1 MRSGERINDRY
12 RVEQQIGSGGM
23 ANVYRAHD
31 EILNRTVAIK
41 VLRSEFSHN
50 EQFIRRFEREAHAA
64 TSLNHPNI
72 VAIYDVGDENDLY
85 YIVMEHVDGVTLKQY
100 LQEEYISVD
109 EALRIM
115 GQICDAI
122 DHAHSNRIIHRDIK
136 PQNMMIDQTGNVK
149 VTDFGIAVAMSNAT
163 LTHTMSVLGS
173 VHYFSPEQARGKFA
187 DEKSDIYSLGAVLYE
202 LVTGRV
208 PFIGETPVA
217 VALQHLQDDPIR
229 PMDLNPNI
237 PQALENCVMQALAKS
252 PGARHA
258 SVAAFKKDCLT
269 SLSRERA
276 GESRRS
282 NAEQDAFDQTLVMA
296 PVIPESKNGN
306 SRPAASGSTLKT
318 EAASEQSNV
327 PSKKKKRKWWIW
339 ILLLL
344 VLIGGSVA
352 AYVVA
357 DEMSRTIVPDVV
369 GMSIGDA
376 TTELEASGFVVD
388 IKERAS
394 DNVEEG
400 NVISQNPQEGRKPK
414 RGTTVTIIVS
424 EGKETVDMP
433 NVEGLSQ
440 SAAERMLKD
449 LAFIDIEIK
458 TESSETV
465 DSGDVISQS
474 IGPGEKVVPGEVTV
488 TLVVSTGSNKVEL
501 SNLAGY
507 TFDEATTYAKQ
518 NKLKIVRRDEFST
531 SVPKGQIIRQLPT
544 AGTAVDPGTEL
555 TVIVSEGVEPTDVS
569 IEREVDVEVEKKAG
583 GKKPKAVEVVI
594 RTVDSRGEIEVLR
607 DKITETTTYSYTLV
621 IAPDEVGTATI
632 EVDGEIVRTDSVT
645 YAQAKDAL

>member
-12 RVEQQIGSGGM
+12 RIEQQIGSGGM

-72 VAIYDVGDENDLY
+72 VAIYDVGDEDDLY

-122 DHAHSNRIIHRDIK
+122 DHAHANRIIHRDIK
-136 PQNMMIDQTGNVK
+136 PQNMMIDQHGSVK

-202 LVTGRV
+202 LLTGRV

-237 PQALENCVMQALAKS
+237 PQALENCVMQALSKS

-258 SVAAFKKDCLT
+258 SVAAFKKDCMT
-269 SLSRERA
+269 ALSRERA
-276 GESRRS
+276 NEPRRLS
-282 NAEQDAFDQTLVMA
+282 ANQDEFDQTLVMA
-296 PVIPESKNGN
+296 PVMPEEKQDLPVTPPPVTPSKEQKPEEA
-306 SRPAASGSTLKT
+306 PA
-318 EAASEQSNV
+318 
-327 PSKKKKRKWWIW
+327 KKKKRKWWIW
-339 ILLLL
+339 ILLVVLL
-344 VLIGGSVA
+344 VGGSIA

-357 DEMSRTIVPDVV
+357 DEMSRSVVPDVV

-376 TTELEASGFVVD
+376 TTELEASGFVVEVT
-388 IKERAS
+388 ERAS
-394 DNVEEG
+394 DDIAEG
-400 NVISQNPQEGRKPK
+400 EVISQNPQEGRKPK
-414 RGTTVTIIVS
+414 RGTTVTIVVS
-424 EGKETVDMP
+424 AGKETVEMP

-440 SAAERMLKD
+440 TAAERMLKD
-449 LAFIDIEIK
+449 LSFSDLEIK
-458 TESSETV
+458 TEASETV
-465 DSGDVISQS
+465 NSGDVISQS
-474 IGPGEKVVPGEVTV
+474 VDPGEEVVPSEVTV

-507 TFDEATTYAKQ
+507 TFDEASIYAEQ
-518 NKLKIVRRDEFST
+518 NKLKIVKRDEFST

-555 TVIVSEGVEPTDVS
+555 TVIVSEGVEPTDIS
-569 IEREVDVEVEKKAG
+569 IEREVTVEVEQPDKDE
-583 GKKPKAVEVVI
+583 KPKTVEVVI
-594 RTVDSRGEIEVLR
+594 RTVDARGEIEVLR
-607 DKITETTTYSYTLV
+607 DQIAETTTYSYTLV
-621 IAPDEVGTATI
+621 IAPDDVGTATI

-645 YAQAKDAL
+645 YAQAEEAQ

>member
-12 RVEQQIGSGGM
+12 RIEQQIGSGGM

-72 VAIYDVGDENDLY
+72 VAIYDVGDEEDLY

-122 DHAHSNRIIHRDIK
+122 DHAHANRIIHRDIK
-136 PQNMMIDQTGNVK
+136 PQNMMIDQHGNVK

-202 LVTGRV
+202 LLTGRV

-229 PMDLNPNI
+229 PMDLNPNV
-237 PQALENCVMQALAKS
+237 PQPLENCVMQALAKS
-252 PGARHA
+252 PGSRHV
-258 SVAAFKKDCLT
+258 SVAAFKKDCMT
-269 SLSRERA
+269 ALSRERA
-276 GESRRS
+276 NEPKRLPV
-282 NAEQDAFDQTLVMA
+282 NQEEFDQTLVMTPVVAEEKPDTPA
-296 PVIPESKNGN
+296 PSSPLPV
-306 SRPAASGSTLKT
+306 ST
-318 EAASEQSNV
+318 EQETKEPV
-327 PSKKKKRKWWIW
+327 KKKKHKWWIW
-339 ILLLL
+339 ILLII
-344 VLIGGSVA
+344 VLIGGSIA
-352 AYVVA
+352 AYMVA
-357 DEMSRTIVPDVV
+357 DEMSRAVVPDVV

-376 TTELEASGFVVD
+376 TSELENEGFVVEVT
-388 IKERAS
+388 ERAS
-394 DNVEEG
+394 DDVKEG
-400 NVISQNPQEGRKPK
+400 EVISQNPQEGRKPK
-414 RGTTVTIIVS
+414 QGTTVTIVVS
-424 EGKETVDMP
+424 AGKETVEMP

-449 LAFIDIEIK
+449 LAFSDLEIK
-458 TESSETV
+458 TEASETV

-474 IGPGEKVVPGEVTV
+474 LDPGEEVVPSEVTV

-507 TFDEATTYAKQ
+507 TFDEASTYADQ

-569 IEREVDVEVEKKAG
+569 IEREVNVEVEQPDEDEQ
-583 GKKPKAVEVVI
+583 PKAVEVVI
-594 RTVDSRGEIEVLR
+594 RTVDARGEIEVLR
-607 DKITETTTYSYTLV
+607 DNITETTTYSYTLV

-645 YAQAKDAL
+645 YAQAKEAQ

>member
-1 MRSGERINDRY
+1 MNPMRSGERINDRY
-12 RVEQQIGSGGM
+12 RIEQQIGSGGM

-72 VAIYDVGDENDLY
+72 VAIYDVGDEQDIY
-85 YIVMEHVDGVTLKQY
+85 YIVMEHVDGMTLKQY
-100 LQEEYISVD
+100 LQEEYISIE

-122 DHAHSNRIIHRDIK
+122 DHAHAHRIIHRDIK
-136 PQNMMIDQTGNVK
+136 PQNMMIDQNGNVK

-229 PMDLNPNI
+229 PLDLNPKI
-237 PQALENCVMQALAKS
+237 PQALENCIMQALAKS

-269 SLSRERA
+269 SLSPDRA
-276 GESRRS
+276 DEPKRMPT
-282 NAEQDAFDQTLVMA
+282 EQDEFDQTLVMA
-296 PVIPESKNGN
+296 PVVPEEPKEVVKQPVAAVEPESATPK
-306 SRPAASGSTLKT
+306 K
-318 EAASEQSNV
+318 Q
-327 PSKKKKRKWWIW
+327 KKKKWWLW
-339 ILLLL
+339 LVLVLL
-344 VLIGGSVA
+344 LIGGGVA

-357 DEMSRTIVPDVV
+357 DEMSRAVVPDIV
-369 GMSIGDA
+369 GMSVGDA
-376 TTELEASGFVVD
+376 TTELEASGFVVETTD
-388 IKERAS
+388 RVS
-394 DNVEEG
+394 DNVSEG
-400 NVISQNPQEGRKPK
+400 DVISQNPQPGRKPK
-414 RGTTVTIIVS
+414 RGTVVTIVVS
-424 EGKETVDMP
+424 AGKETVEMP
-433 NVEGLSQ
+433 DVEGLSQ
-440 SAAERMLKD
+440 TAAERTLKD
-449 LAFIDIEIK
+449 LDFTDIEIQS
-458 TESSETV
+458 EASETV

-474 IGPGEKVVPGEVTV
+474 ITPGEEVIASEETV
-488 TLVVSTGSNKVEL
+488 TLVVSTGSNKIEL
-501 SNLAGY
+501 ANLTGY
-507 TFDEATTYAKQ
+507 TFEEASTYAEQ
-518 NKLKIVRRDEFST
+518 NNLKIVKRDEYST
-531 SVPKGQIIRQLPT
+531 SIPANQIIRQLPT
-544 AGTAVDPGTEL
+544 SGTAVDPGTEL
-555 TVIVSEGVEPTDVS
+555 TVIVSQGVEPTDIS
-569 IEREVDVEVEKKAG
+569 IEREVDVEIEPPAEG
-583 GKKPKAVEVVI
+583 EEAEPVEVVI
-594 RTVDSRGEIEVLR
+594 RTVDARGEIEVLR
-607 DKITETTTYSYTLV
+607 DMITETTTYSYTLV

-632 EVDGEIVRTDSVT
+632 EVEGEVVRTDTVT
-645 YAQAKDAL
+645 YAQAKDSQ

>member
-12 RVEQQIGSGGM
+12 RIEQQIGSGGM

-72 VAIYDVGDENDLY
+72 VAIYDVGDERDIY
-85 YIVMEHVDGVTLKQY
+85 YIVMEHVDGMTLKQY

-122 DHAHSNRIIHRDIK
+122 DHAHANRIIHRDIK
-136 PQNMMIDQTGNVK
+136 PQNMMIDQSGNVK

-187 DEKSDIYSLGAVLYE
+187 DEKSDIYSLGTVLYE

-237 PQALENCVMQALAKS
+237 PQALENCIMQALAKS

-258 SVAAFKKDCLT
+258 SVAAFKKDCMTALD
-269 SLSRERA
+269 LERA
-276 GESRRS
+276 NEPKRS
-282 NAEQDAFDQTLVMA
+282 NEEQDAFDQTLVMA
-296 PVIPESKNGN
+296 PLVQDDPIAKETPEQ
-306 SRPAASGSTLKT
+306 PVVVT
-318 EAASEQSNV
+318 EPV
-327 PSKKKKRKWWIW
+327 KDKPKRKKKWWLW
-339 ILLLL
+339 ILLALL
-344 VLIGGSVA
+344 LIGGGIG
-352 AYVVA
+352 AYVIA
-357 DEMSRTIVPDVV
+357 DEMSRAVVPDVV
-369 GMSIGDA
+369 GMTSDEA
-376 TTELEASGFVVD
+376 TTELEAVGFVVETT
-388 IKERAS
+388 ERMS
-394 DNVEEG
+394 DNILVG
-400 NVISQNPQEGRKPK
+400 NVISQTPQAGRKPK
-414 RGTTVTIIVS
+414 RGTTVTIVVS
-424 EGKETVDMP
+424 AGKETVEMP
-433 NVEGLSQ
+433 DVEGLSQ
-440 SAAERMLKD
+440 SAAERTLKD
-449 LAFIDIEIK
+449 LDFTDIEIQS
-458 TESSETV
+458 EASETV

-474 IGPGEKVVPGEVTV
+474 ITPGDEVVPSEETV
-488 TLVVSTGSNKVEL
+488 TLVVSTGSNKIEL
-501 SNLAGY
+501 ANLAGY
-507 TFDEATTYAKQ
+507 TFEEATTYAEQ
-518 NKLKIVRRDEFST
+518 NSLKIVKRDEYST
-531 SVPKGQIIRQLPT
+531 SVPANQIIRQLPT

-555 TVIVSEGVEPTDVS
+555 TVIVSQGVEPTDVS
-569 IEREVDVEVEKKAG
+569 IEREVNVEIEPPAEGEEPVAL
-583 GKKPKAVEVVI
+583 EVVI
-594 RTVDSRGEIEVLR
+594 RTVDARGEIEVLR

-632 EVDGEIVRTDSVT
+632 EVDGEIVRTDTVT
-645 YAQAKDAL
+645 YAQAKDSQ

>member
-12 RVEQQIGSGGM
+12 RIEQQIGSGGM

-72 VAIYDVGDENDLY
+72 VAIYDVGDERDIY
-85 YIVMEHVDGVTLKQY
+85 YIVMEHVDGMTLKQY

-122 DHAHSNRIIHRDIK
+122 DHAHANRIIHRDIK
-136 PQNMMIDQTGNVK
+136 PQNMMIDQSGNVK

-237 PQALENCVMQALAKS
+237 PQALENCIMQALAKS
-252 PGARHA
+252 PGARHT
-258 SVAAFKKDCLT
+258 SVAAFKKDCMTALDP
-269 SLSRERA
+269 ERA
-276 GESRRS
+276 NEPKRLST
-282 NAEQDAFDQTLVMA
+282 EQDAFDQTLVMS
-296 PVIPESKNGN
+296 PVVPDEPNVNETPEQ
-306 SRPAASGSTLKT
+306 PVAS
-318 EAASEQSNV
+318 SE
-327 PSKKKKRKWWIW
+327 PETAKPKPKPKKKKKWWLW
-339 ILLLL
+339 LILLFL
-344 VLIGGSVA
+344 LIGGGIG
-352 AYVVA
+352 AYVIA
-357 DEMSRTIVPDVV
+357 DEMSRAVVPDVV
-369 GMSIGDA
+369 GMTTDEA
-376 TTELEASGFVVD
+376 TTELETAGFVVEAT
-388 IKERAS
+388 ERAS
-394 DNVEEG
+394 DNIAAG
-400 NVISQNPQEGRKPK
+400 DVISQTPQAGRKPK

-424 EGKETVDMP
+424 AGKETVAMP
-433 NVEGLSQ
+433 DVEGLSQ
-440 SAAERMLKD
+440 SAAERTLKD
-449 LAFIDIEIK
+449 LDFADIEIQS
-458 TESSETV
+458 EASETV

-474 IGPGEKVVPGEVTV
+474 IAPDNEVVPSEETV

-501 SNLAGY
+501 ANLAGY
-507 TFDEATTYAKQ
+507 TFEEATTYAEQ
-518 NKLKIVRRDEFST
+518 NSLKIVKRDEYST
-531 SVPKGQIIRQLPT
+531 SVPANQIIRQLPT

-555 TVIVSEGVEPTDVS
+555 TVIVSQGVEPTDVS
-569 IEREVDVEVEKKAG
+569 IEREVNVEIEPPAEG
-583 GKKPKAVEVVI
+583 EEPEALEVVI
-594 RTVDSRGEIEVLR
+594 RTVDARGEVEVLR

-632 EVDGEIVRTDSVT
+632 EVDGEVVRTDTVT
-645 YAQAKDAL
+645 YAQAKDAQ

>member
-12 RVEQQIGSGGM
+12 RIEQQIGSGGM

-72 VAIYDVGDENDLY
+72 VAIYDVGDEEDLY

-122 DHAHSNRIIHRDIK
+122 DHAHANRIIHRDIK
-136 PQNMMIDQTGNVK
+136 PQNMMIDQHGNVK

-202 LVTGRV
+202 LLTGRV

-237 PQALENCVMQALAKS
+237 PQALENCVMQALSKS
-252 PGARHA
+252 PGARHV
-258 SVAAFKKDCLT
+258 SVAAFKKDCMT

-276 GESRRS
+276 NEPRRVSASRD
-282 NAEQDAFDQTLVMA
+282 EFDQTLVMT
-296 PVIPESKNGN
+296 PVMPEEK
-306 SRPAASGSTLKT
+306 PETPVTPTPVTAS
-318 EAASEQSNV
+318 SEQEPEAV
-327 PSKKKKRKWWIW
+327 TPVKKKKRKWWIW
-339 ILLLL
+339 ILLVLL
-344 VLIGGSVA
+344 LIGGSIA

-357 DEMSRTIVPDVV
+357 DEMSRAVVPDVV

-376 TTELEASGFVVD
+376 TSELENAGFVVEVT
-388 IKERAS
+388 ERAS
-394 DNVEEG
+394 DDVEEG
-400 NVISQNPQEGRKPK
+400 EVISQNPQEGRKPK
-414 RGTTVTIIVS
+414 RGTTVTIVVS
-424 EGKETVDMP
+424 AGKETVEMP

-440 SAAERMLKD
+440 TAAERMLKD
-449 LAFIDIEIK
+449 LAFSDLEIK
-458 TESSETV
+458 TEASETV

-474 IGPGEKVVPGEVTV
+474 LDPGEEVVPSEVTV

-507 TFDEATTYAKQ
+507 TFDEATTYAEQ

-569 IEREVDVEVEKKAG
+569 IEREVSVEVEQPDKD
-583 GKKPKAVEVVI
+583 KKPKAVEVVI
-594 RTVDSRGEIEVLR
+594 RTVDARGEIEVLR
-607 DKITETTTYSYTLV
+607 DNITETTTYSYTLV

-645 YAQAKDAL
+645 YAQAKEAQ

>member
-12 RVEQQIGSGGM
+12 RIEQQIGSGGM

-72 VAIYDVGDENDLY
+72 VAIYDVGDEEDIY
-85 YIVMEHVDGVTLKQY
+85 YIVMEHVDGMTLKQY
-100 LQEEYISVD
+100 LQEEYISVE

-122 DHAHSNRIIHRDIK
+122 DHAHANRIIHRDIK
-136 PQNMMIDQTGNVK
+136 PQNMMIDQNGNVK

-229 PMDLNPNI
+229 PMDLNPKI
-237 PQALENCVMQALAKS
+237 PQALENCIMQALAKS
-252 PGARHA
+252 PGARHT
-258 SVAAFKKDCLT
+258 SVASFKKDCMTALDPA
-269 SLSRERA
+269 RA
-276 GESRRS
+276 NEPKRV

-296 PVIPESKNGN
+296 PVVPEETM
-306 SRPAASGSTLKT
+306 PP
-318 EAASEQSNV
+318 SEQTV
-327 PSKKKKRKWWIW
+327 KPVAPVEPKPDTPKKPKKRKWWLW
-339 ILLLL
+339 LLL
-344 VLIGGSVA
+344 VLLLIGGGIG

-357 DEMSRTIVPDVV
+357 DEMSRAVVPDVV
-369 GMSIGDA
+369 GMTEDEA

-388 IKERAS
+388 VTERAS
-394 DNVEEG
+394 DNIEAG
-400 NVISQNPQEGRKPK
+400 NVISQNPPAGRKPK
-414 RGTTVTIIVS
+414 RGTTITLVVS
-424 EGKETVDMP
+424 AGKETVRMP
-433 NVEGLSQ
+433 DVEGLSQ
-440 SAAERMLKD
+440 NAAERTLKD
-449 LAFIDIEIK
+449 LDFTDIDIQKEA
-458 TESSETV
+458 SETV

-474 IGPGEKVVPGEVTV
+474 LSPGEEVVPSEVTV
-488 TLVVSTGSNKVEL
+488 TLVVSTGSNKIEL
-501 SNLAGY
+501 ANLAGY
-507 TFDEATTYAKQ
+507 TFEEATTYAEQ
-518 NKLKIVRRDEFST
+518 NNLKIVKRDEYST
-531 SVPKGQIIRQLPT
+531 SVPSNQIIRQLPT

-555 TVIVSEGVEPTDVS
+555 TVIVSLGVEPTDASV
-569 IEREVDVEVEKKAG
+569 EREVSVEIDPPAEGETAE
-583 GKKPKAVEVVI
+583 PVEVVI
-594 RTVDSRGEIEVLR
+594 RTVDARGEIEVLR

-632 EVDGEIVRTDSVT
+632 EVDGEVVRTDSVT
-645 YAQAKDAL
+645 YAQAKDAQ

>member
-12 RVEQQIGSGGM
+12 RIEQQIGSGGM

-64 TSLNHPNI
+64 TSLNHANI
-72 VAIYDVGDENDLY
+72 VAIYDVGDEDDLY

-122 DHAHSNRIIHRDIK
+122 DHAHANRIIHRDIK
-136 PQNMMIDQTGNVK
+136 PQNMMIDQYGNVK

-202 LVTGRV
+202 LLTGRV

-237 PQALENCVMQALAKS
+237 PQALENCVMQALSKS

-258 SVAAFKKDCLT
+258 SVAAFKKDCMT
-269 SLSRERA
+269 ALSRERA
-276 GESRRS
+276 NEPRRLS
-282 NAEQDAFDQTLVMA
+282 ANQDEFDQTLVMA
-296 PVIPESKNGN
+296 PVVPEEKQDVPVTPTSVTPPK
-306 SRPAASGSTLKT
+306 
-318 EAASEQSNV
+318 EQEPEEV
-327 PSKKKKRKWWIW
+327 PVKKKKRKWWIW
-339 ILLLL
+339 ILLIVL
-344 VLIGGSVA
+344 LIGGSIA

-357 DEMSRTIVPDVV
+357 DEMSRSVVPDVV

-376 TTELEASGFVVD
+376 TTELEASGFVVEVT
-388 IKERAS
+388 ERAS
-394 DNVEEG
+394 DDIAEG
-400 NVISQNPQEGRKPK
+400 KVISQNPQEGRKPK
-414 RGTTVTIIVS
+414 RGTTVTIVVS
-424 EGKETVDMP
+424 AGKETVEMP

-440 SAAERMLKD
+440 TAAERMLKD
-449 LAFIDIEIK
+449 LAFSDLEIK
-458 TESSETV
+458 TEASETV
-465 DSGDVISQS
+465 NSGDVISQS
-474 IGPGEKVVPGEVTV
+474 VDPGEEVVPSEVTV

-507 TFDEATTYAKQ
+507 TFDEASIYAEQ
-518 NKLKIVRRDEFST
+518 NKLKIVKRDEFST

-555 TVIVSEGVEPTDVS
+555 TVIVSEGVEPTDIS
-569 IEREVDVEVEKKAG
+569 IEREVTVEVEQPDKD
-583 GKKPKAVEVVI
+583 KKPKTVEVVI
-594 RTVDSRGEIEVLR
+594 RTVDARGEIEVLR
-607 DKITETTTYSYTLV
+607 DQITETTTYSYTLV

-645 YAQAKDAL
+645 YAQAEEAQ

>member
-12 RVEQQIGSGGM
+12 RIEQQIGSGGM

-72 VAIYDVGDENDLY
+72 VAIYDVGDEQDIY
-85 YIVMEHVDGVTLKQY
+85 YIVMEHVDGMTLKQY
-100 LQEEYISVD
+100 LQEEYISIE

-122 DHAHSNRIIHRDIK
+122 DHAHAHRIIHRDIK
-136 PQNMMIDQTGNVK
+136 PQNMMIDQNGNVK

-229 PMDLNPNI
+229 PLDLNPKI
-237 PQALENCVMQALAKS
+237 PQALENCIMQALAKS

-269 SLSRERA
+269 SLSPDRA
-276 GESRRS
+276 DEPKRMPT
-282 NAEQDAFDQTLVMA
+282 EQDEFDQTLVMA
-296 PVIPESKNGN
+296 PVVPEEPKEVVKQPVAAVEPESATPK
-306 SRPAASGSTLKT
+306 K
-318 EAASEQSNV
+318 Q
-327 PSKKKKRKWWIW
+327 KKKKWWLW
-339 ILLLL
+339 LVLVLL
-344 VLIGGSVA
+344 LIGGGVA

-357 DEMSRTIVPDVV
+357 DEMSRAVVPDIV
-369 GMSIGDA
+369 GMSVGDA
-376 TTELEASGFVVD
+376 TTELEASGFVVETTD
-388 IKERAS
+388 RVS
-394 DNVEEG
+394 DNVSEG
-400 NVISQNPQEGRKPK
+400 DVISQNPQPGRKPK
-414 RGTTVTIIVS
+414 RGTVVTIVVS
-424 EGKETVDMP
+424 AGKETVEMP
-433 NVEGLSQ
+433 DVEGLSQ
-440 SAAERMLKD
+440 TAAERTLKD
-449 LAFIDIEIK
+449 LDFTDIEIQS
-458 TESSETV
+458 EASETV

-474 IGPGEKVVPGEVTV
+474 ITPGEEVIASEETV
-488 TLVVSTGSNKVEL
+488 TLVVSTGSNKIEL
-501 SNLAGY
+501 ANLTGY
-507 TFDEATTYAKQ
+507 TFEEASTYAEQ
-518 NKLKIVRRDEFST
+518 NNLKIVKRDEYST
-531 SVPKGQIIRQLPT
+531 SIPANQIIRQLPT
-544 AGTAVDPGTEL
+544 SGTAVDPGTEL
-555 TVIVSEGVEPTDVS
+555 TVIVSQGVEPTDIS
-569 IEREVDVEVEKKAG
+569 IEREVDVEIEPPAEG
-583 GKKPKAVEVVI
+583 EEAEPVEVVI
-594 RTVDSRGEIEVLR
+594 RTVDARGEIEVLR
-607 DKITETTTYSYTLV
+607 DMITETTTYSYTLV

-632 EVDGEIVRTDSVT
+632 EVEGEVVRTDTVT
-645 YAQAKDAL
+645 YAQAKDSQ

>member
-12 RVEQQIGSGGM
+12 RIEQQIGSGGM

-72 VAIYDVGDENDLY
+72 VAIYDVGDEEDLY
-85 YIVMEHVDGVTLKQY
+85 YIVMEYVDGVTLKQY

-109 EALRIM
+109 EALRIV

-122 DHAHSNRIIHRDIK
+122 DHAHANRIIHRDIK
-136 PQNMMIDQTGNVK
+136 PQNMMIDQQGNVK

-202 LVTGRV
+202 LLTGRV
-208 PFIGETPVA
+208 PFVGETPVA

-229 PMDLNPNI
+229 PIDLNPNI

-258 SVAAFKKDCLT
+258 SVAAFKKDCMT

-276 GESRRS
+276 NEPKRLPTSQ
-282 NAEQDAFDQTLVMA
+282 EEFDHTLVMA
-296 PVIPESKNGN
+296 PVIPDE
-306 SRPAASGSTLKT
+306 KT
-318 EAASEQSNV
+318 EAPVQASQTPTSNEQEKETPPV
-327 PSKKKKRKWWIW
+327 KKKRKWWIW
-339 ILLLL
+339 ILLVIL
-344 VLIGGSVA
+344 LIGGSIT

-357 DEMSRTIVPDVV
+357 DEMSRAVVPDVV

-376 TTELEASGFVVD
+376 TSELEDSGFVVEVT
-388 IKERAS
+388 ERAS
-394 DNVEEG
+394 DDVEEG
-400 NVISQNPQEGRKPK
+400 EVISQNPQEGRKPK
-414 RGTTVTIIVS
+414 RGTTVTIVVS
-424 EGKETVDMP
+424 AGKETVEMP

-449 LAFIDIEIK
+449 LAFSDLEIK
-458 TESSETV
+458 TEASETV

-474 IGPGEKVVPGEVTV
+474 LDPGEEVVPSEVTV

-507 TFDEATTYAKQ
+507 TFDEASIYAEQ

-569 IEREVDVEVEKKAG
+569 IEREVSVEVEQPEKN
-583 GKKPKAVEVVI
+583 KKPKAVEVVI
-594 RTVDSRGEIEVLR
+594 RTVDARGEIEVLR

-632 EVDGEIVRTDSVT
+632 EVDGDVVRTDSVT
-645 YAQAKDAL
+645 YAQAKEAQ

>member
-12 RVEQQIGSGGM
+12 RIEQQIGSGGM

-72 VAIYDVGDENDLY
+72 VAIYDVGDEFDTY
-85 YIVMEHVDGVTLKQY
+85 YIVMEHVDGMTLKQY

-115 GQICDAI
+115 AQICDAI
-122 DHAHSNRIIHRDIK
+122 DHAHANRIIHRDIK
-136 PQNMMIDQTGNVK
+136 PQNMMIDQHGTVK

-229 PMDLNPNI
+229 PMDLNPKI
-237 PQALENCVMQALAKS
+237 PQALENCIMQALAKS

-258 SVAAFKKDCLT
+258 SVAAFKKDCMTAVLP
-269 SLSRERA
+269 ERA
-276 GESRRS
+276 NEPKRLST
-282 NAEQDAFDQTLVMA
+282 EQDPFDQTLVMA
-296 PVIPESKNGN
+296 PVLPEEQKEV
-306 SRPAASGSTLKT
+306 AVQ
-318 EAASEQSNV
+318 SEKPDEVQSEK
-327 PSKKKKRKWWIW
+327 PKKKKKKRKLWLW
-339 ILLLL
+339 LLLALLL
-344 VLIGGSVA
+344 VGGVIA

-357 DEMSRTIVPDVV
+357 DEMSRSVIPDVV
-369 GMSIGDA
+369 GMTSEEA
-376 TTELEASGFVVD
+376 TTELEASGFEV
-388 IKERAS
+388 KTTERAS
-394 DNVEEG
+394 DNVDQG
-400 NVISQNPQEGRKPK
+400 DVISQNPQAGRKPK
-414 RGTTVTIIVS
+414 RGTTVTIVVS
-424 EGKETVDMP
+424 AGKETVTMP
-433 NVEGLSQ
+433 DVEGLSQ
-440 SAAERMLKD
+440 NAAERTLKD
-449 LAFIDIEIK
+449 LDFTDIDIQKEA
-458 TESSETV
+458 SETV
-465 DSGDVISQS
+465 DNGDVISQS
-474 IGPGEKVVPGEVTV
+474 VTPDQEVVPSEVTV
-488 TLVVSTGSNKVEL
+488 TLVVSTGSNKIEL

-507 TFDEATTYAKQ
+507 TYEEATTYAEQ
-518 NKLKIVRRDEFST
+518 NNLKIVRRNEYST
-531 SVPKGQIIRQLPT
+531 NVPANQIIRQLPT

-555 TVIVSEGVEPTDVS
+555 TVIVSQGVEPTDVS
-569 IEREVDVEVEKKAG
+569 IEREVNVEIDPPAEGEEAEPVEVI
-583 GKKPKAVEVVI
+583 V
-594 RTVDSRGEIEVLR
+594 RTVDARGEVEVLR
-607 DKITETTTYSYTLV
+607 DKITETTAYSYTLV
-621 IAPDEVGTATI
+621 IAPGEVGTATI
-632 EVDGEIVRTDSVT
+632 EVDGEVVRTDTVT
-645 YAQAKDAL
+645 YAQAKDAQ

>member
-12 RVEQQIGSGGM
+12 RIEQQIGSGGM

-72 VAIYDVGDENDLY
+72 VAIYDVGEEEDLY
-85 YIVMEHVDGVTLKQY
+85 YIVMEHVDGMTLKQY
-100 LQEEYISVD
+100 LQEEYISVE

-122 DHAHSNRIIHRDIK
+122 DHAHANRIIHRDIK
-136 PQNMMIDQTGNVK
+136 PQNMMIDQNGNVK

-202 LVTGRV
+202 LITGRV

-229 PMDLNPNI
+229 PMDLNPKI
-237 PQALENCVMQALAKS
+237 PQALENCIMQALAKS

-269 SLSRERA
+269 SLDSERA
-276 GESRRS
+276 HEPKRV

-296 PVIPESKNGN
+296 PVVPEEPKVV
-306 SRPAASGSTLKT
+306 A
-318 EAASEQSNV
+318 EQPV
-327 PSKKKKRKWWIW
+327 KPVEPKVEPPKKKKRKWWLW
-339 ILLLL
+339 LLFALL
-344 VLIGGSVA
+344 LIGGGIG

-357 DEMSRTIVPDVV
+357 DEMSRTVVPDVV
-369 GMSIGDA
+369 GMTVGDA
-376 TTELEASGFVVD
+376 TTELESSGFVVD
-388 IKERAS
+388 VTERAS
-394 DNVEEG
+394 DNVEAG
-400 NVISQNPQEGRKPK
+400 NVISQNPPAGRKPK
-414 RGTTVTIIVS
+414 RGTTVTLVVS
-424 EGKETVDMP
+424 AGKETVEMP
-433 NVEGLSQ
+433 DVEGLSQ
-440 SAAERMLKD
+440 SAAERTLKD
-449 LAFIDIEIK
+449 LDFTDIDIQKEA
-458 TESSETV
+458 SETV

-474 IGPGEKVVPGEVTV
+474 LAPGEEVIPSEVTV
-488 TLVVSTGSNKVEL
+488 TLVVSTGSNKIEL
-501 SNLAGY
+501 ANLAGY
-507 TFDEATTYAKQ
+507 TFEEASTYAEQ
-518 NKLKIVRRDEFST
+518 NNLKIVKRDEYST
-531 SVPKGQIIRQLPT
+531 SVPANQIIRQLPT

-555 TVIVSEGVEPTDVS
+555 TVIVSLGVEPTDAS
-569 IEREVDVEVEKKAG
+569 IEREVSVEIEPPAEG
-583 GKKPKAVEVVI
+583 ETAEPVEVVI
-594 RTVDSRGEIEVLR
+594 RTVDARGEIEVLR

-621 IAPDEVGTATI
+621 IAPGEVGTATI
-632 EVDGEIVRTDSVT
+632 EVDGEVVRTDSVT
-645 YAQAKDAL
+645 YAQAKDAQ

>member
-1 MRSGERINDRY
+1 MRSGDRINDRY
-12 RVEQQIGSGGM
+12 RIEQQIGSGGM

-72 VAIYDVGDENDLY
+72 VAIYDVGDEDDLY
-85 YIVMEHVDGVTLKQY
+85 YIVMEHVDGMTLKQY

-122 DHAHSNRIIHRDIK
+122 DHAHANRIIHRDIK

-229 PMDLNPNI
+229 PMDLNPNV
-237 PQALENCVMQALAKS
+237 PQALENCIMQALAKS
-252 PGARHA
+252 PGERHA
-258 SVAAFKKDCLT
+258 SVAAFKKDCMT
-269 SLSRERA
+269 SLSRERSN
-276 GESRRS
+276 EPKRS
-282 NAEQDAFDQTLVMA
+282 LSDEDPFDKTLVMA
-296 PVIPESKNGN
+296 PIVTDEVKEKQRPVTPIASTEETPVSKIT
-306 SRPAASGSTLKT
+306 P
-318 EAASEQSNV
+318 
-327 PSKKKKRKWWIW
+327 PKKKKRKWWIW
-339 ILLLL
+339 LLLVI
-344 VLIGGSVA
+344 VLIGGSIT

-357 DEMSRTIVPDVV
+357 DEMSRAVVPDVV

-376 TTELEASGFVVD
+376 TTELEASGFEVEVT
-388 IKERAS
+388 ERSS
-394 DNVEEG
+394 DNIEEG

-414 RGTTVTIIVS
+414 RGTTVNIVVS
-424 EGKETVDMP
+424 AGKDTVDMP

-440 SAAERMLKD
+440 TAAERMLKD
-449 LAFIDIEIK
+449 LAFIDLEIK
-458 TESSETV
+458 TEPSETV

-474 IGPGEKVVPGEVTV
+474 IDPGDEVVPSEVTV
-488 TLVVSTGSNKVEL
+488 TLIVSTGSNKVEL
-501 SNLAGY
+501 ANLAGY
-507 TFDEATTYAKQ
+507 TFEEATTYAEQ

-544 AGTAVDPGTEL
+544 AGTAVDPDTEL
-555 TVIVSEGVEPTDVS
+555 TVIVSEGVEPTEVS
-569 IEREVDVEVEKKAG
+569 IEREVDVEVEQPG
-583 GKKPKAVEVVI
+583 NGKKSKSVEVVI
-594 RTVDSRGEIEVLR
+594 RTVDARGEIEVLR
-607 DKITETTTYSYTLV
+607 DKIKETTTYSYTLV

-632 EVDGEIVRTDSVT
+632 EVNGDVVRTDSVT
-645 YAQAKDAL
+645 YAQAKEAQ

>member
-12 RVEQQIGSGGM
+12 RIEQQIGSGGM

-72 VAIYDVGDENDLY
+72 VAIYDVGDEQDIY
-85 YIVMEHVDGVTLKQY
+85 YIVMEHVDGMTLKQY
-100 LQEEYISVD
+100 LQEEYISIE

-122 DHAHSNRIIHRDIK
+122 DHAHAHRIIHRDIK
-136 PQNMMIDQTGNVK
+136 PQNMMIDQNGNVK

-229 PMDLNPNI
+229 PLDLNPKI
-237 PQALENCVMQALAKS
+237 PQALENCIMQALAKS

-269 SLSRERA
+269 SLSPDRA
-276 GESRRS
+276 DEPKRMPT
-282 NAEQDAFDQTLVMA
+282 EQDEFDQTLVMA
-296 PVIPESKNGN
+296 PVVPEEPKEVVKQPAAAVEPESATPK
-306 SRPAASGSTLKT
+306 K
-318 EAASEQSNV
+318 Q
-327 PSKKKKRKWWIW
+327 KKKKWWLW
-339 ILLLL
+339 LVLVLL
-344 VLIGGSVA
+344 LIGGGVA

-357 DEMSRTIVPDVV
+357 DEMSRAVVPDVV
-369 GMSIGDA
+369 GMSVGDA
-376 TTELEASGFVVD
+376 TTELEASGFVVETTD
-388 IKERAS
+388 RVS
-394 DNVEEG
+394 DNVSEG
-400 NVISQNPQEGRKPK
+400 DVISQNPQPGRKPK
-414 RGTTVTIIVS
+414 RGTVVTIVVS
-424 EGKETVDMP
+424 AGKETVEMP
-433 NVEGLSQ
+433 DVEGLSQ
-440 SAAERMLKD
+440 TAAERTLKD
-449 LAFIDIEIK
+449 LDFTDIEIQS
-458 TESSETV
+458 EASETV

-474 IGPGEKVVPGEVTV
+474 ITPGEEVIASEETV
-488 TLVVSTGSNKVEL
+488 TLVVSTGSNKIEL
-501 SNLAGY
+501 ANLTGY
-507 TFDEATTYAKQ
+507 TFEEASTYAEQ
-518 NKLKIVRRDEFST
+518 NNLKIVKRDEYST
-531 SVPKGQIIRQLPT
+531 SIPANQIIRQLPT
-544 AGTAVDPGTEL
+544 SGTAVDPGTEL
-555 TVIVSEGVEPTDVS
+555 TVIVSQGVEPTDIS
-569 IEREVDVEVEKKAG
+569 IEREVDVEIEPPAEG
-583 GKKPKAVEVVI
+583 DEAEPVEVVI
-594 RTVDSRGEIEVLR
+594 RTVDARGEIEVLR
-607 DKITETTTYSYTLV
+607 DMITETTTYSYTLV

-632 EVDGEIVRTDSVT
+632 EVEGEVVRTDTVT
-645 YAQAKDAL
+645 YAQAKDSQ

>member
-12 RVEQQIGSGGM
+12 RIEQQIGSGGM

-72 VAIYDVGDENDLY
+72 VAIYDVGDEDDLY

-122 DHAHSNRIIHRDIK
+122 DHAHANRIIHRDIK
-136 PQNMMIDQTGNVK
+136 PQNMMIDQQGNVK

-202 LVTGRV
+202 LLTGRV

-237 PQALENCVMQALAKS
+237 PQALENCVMQALSKS

-258 SVAAFKKDCLT
+258 SVAAFKKDCMT
-269 SLSRERA
+269 ALSRERA
-276 GESRRS
+276 NEPKRLPTS
-282 NAEQDAFDQTLVMA
+282 QDEFDHTLVMA
-296 PVIPESKNGN
+296 PVVPEEKQETPVSTAPPSSAPNEQEPEKTA
-306 SRPAASGSTLKT
+306 PA
-318 EAASEQSNV
+318 
-327 PSKKKKRKWWIW
+327 KKKRKWWIW
-339 ILLLL
+339 ILLVLI
-344 VLIGGSVA
+344 LIGGSIT

-357 DEMSRTIVPDVV
+357 DEMSRAVVPDVV

-376 TTELEASGFVVD
+376 TAELENSGFVVEVT
-388 IKERAS
+388 ERAS
-394 DNVEEG
+394 DDIEEG
-400 NVISQNPQEGRKPK
+400 EVISQNPQEGRKPK
-414 RGTTVTIIVS
+414 RGTTVTIVVS
-424 EGKETVDMP
+424 AGKETVEMP

-440 SAAERMLKD
+440 TAAERMLKD
-449 LAFIDIEIK
+449 LAFSDLEIK
-458 TESSETV
+458 TEASETV

-474 IGPGEKVVPGEVTV
+474 LDPGEEVVPSEVTV

-507 TFDEATTYAKQ
+507 TFDEASTYADQ

-555 TVIVSEGVEPTDVS
+555 TVIVSEGVEPIDVS
-569 IEREVDVEVEKKAG
+569 IEREVSVEVEQSDKD
-583 GKKPKAVEVVI
+583 KKPKAVEVVI
-594 RTVDSRGEIEVLR
+594 RTVDARGEIEVLR

-645 YAQAKDAL
+645 YAQAKEAQ

>member
-12 RVEQQIGSGGM
+12 RIEQQIGSGGM

-72 VAIYDVGDENDLY
+72 VAIYDVGDEQDIY
-85 YIVMEHVDGVTLKQY
+85 YIVMEHVDGMTLKQY
-100 LQEEYISVD
+100 LQEEYISVE

-122 DHAHSNRIIHRDIK
+122 DHAHANRIIHRDIK
-136 PQNMMIDQTGNVK
+136 PQNMMIDQNGNMK

-229 PMDLNPNI
+229 PMDLNPKI
-237 PQALENCVMQALAKS
+237 PQALENCIMQALAKS
-252 PGARHA
+252 PGARHT
-258 SVAAFKKDCLT
+258 SVASFKKDCMT
-269 SLSRERA
+269 SLDPARA
-276 GESRRS
+276 NESKRV

-296 PVIPESKNGN
+296 PVVAEETTP
-306 SRPAASGSTLKT
+306 P
-318 EAASEQSNV
+318 SEQ
-327 PSKKKKRKWWIW
+327 PSKPVAPVEPKPDAKKPKKRKWWLW
-339 ILLLL
+339 LLLAL
-344 VLIGGSVA
+344 LLIGGGIG

-357 DEMSRTIVPDVV
+357 DEMSRAVVPDVV
-369 GMSIGDA
+369 GMTEDEA

-388 IKERAS
+388 VTERAS
-394 DNVEEG
+394 DNIEAG
-400 NVISQNPQEGRKPK
+400 NVISQNPPAGRKPK
-414 RGTTVTIIVS
+414 RGTTVTLVVS
-424 EGKETVDMP
+424 AGKETVRMP
-433 NVEGLSQ
+433 DVEGLSQ
-440 SAAERMLKD
+440 SAAERTLKD
-449 LAFIDIEIK
+449 LDFTDIDIQKEA
-458 TESSETV
+458 SETV
-465 DSGDVISQS
+465 DNGDVISQS
-474 IGPGEKVVPGEVTV
+474 LAPGEEVVPSEVTV
-488 TLVVSTGSNKVEL
+488 TLVVSTGSNKIEL
-501 SNLAGY
+501 ANLAGY
-507 TFDEATTYAKQ
+507 TFEEATTYAEQ
-518 NKLKIVRRDEFST
+518 NNLKIVKRDEYST
-531 SVPKGQIIRQLPT
+531 SVPSNQIIRQLPT

-555 TVIVSEGVEPTDVS
+555 TVIVSLGVEPTDAS
-569 IEREVDVEVEKKAG
+569 IEREVSVEIEPPAEG
-583 GKKPKAVEVVI
+583 ETPEPVEVVI
-594 RTVDSRGEIEVLR
+594 RTVDARGEIEVLR

-632 EVDGEIVRTDSVT
+632 EVDGEVVRTDSVT
-645 YAQAKDAL
+645 YAQAKDAQ

>member
-12 RVEQQIGSGGM
+12 RIEQQIGSGGM

-72 VAIYDVGDENDLY
+72 VAIYDVGDERDIY
-85 YIVMEHVDGVTLKQY
+85 YIVMEYVDGMTLKQY

-122 DHAHSNRIIHRDIK
+122 DHAHANRIIHRDIK
-136 PQNMMIDQTGNVK
+136 PQNMMIDQKGSVK

-237 PQALENCVMQALAKS
+237 PQALENCIMQALAKS

-258 SVAAFKKDCLT
+258 SVAAFKKDCMTALDP
-269 SLSRERA
+269 ERA
-276 GESRRS
+276 NEPKRL
-282 NAEQDAFDQTLVMA
+282 NTEQDAFDQTLVMT
-296 PVIPESKNGN
+296 PVIPDESNGN
-306 SRPAASGSTLKT
+306 EPT
-318 EAASEQSNV
+318 EPPVESNA
-327 PSKKKKRKWWIW
+327 PTQEKPKRKKKWWLW
-339 ILLLL
+339 LLL
-344 VLIGGSVA
+344 VFLLIGGGVG
-352 AYVVA
+352 AYMVV
-357 DEMSRTIVPDVV
+357 DEMSRAVVPDVV
-369 GMSIGDA
+369 GMTSDEA
-376 TTELEASGFVVD
+376 TTELEAAGFVVEMT
-388 IKERAS
+388 ERAS
-394 DNVEEG
+394 DNIAAG
-400 NVISQNPQEGRKPK
+400 DVISQTPQAGRKPK
-414 RGTTVTIIVS
+414 RGTTVTIVVS
-424 EGKETVDMP
+424 AGKETVEMP
-433 NVEGLSQ
+433 DVEGLSQ
-440 SAAERMLKD
+440 TAAERTLKD
-449 LAFIDIEIK
+449 LDFTDIEIK
-458 TESSETV
+458 SEPSETV

-474 IGPGEKVVPGEVTV
+474 IAPGNEVVPSEETV
-488 TLVVSTGSNKVEL
+488 TLVVSTGSNKIEL
-501 SNLAGY
+501 ANLTGY
-507 TFDEATTYAKQ
+507 TFEEATTYAEQ
-518 NKLKIVRRDEFST
+518 NSLKIVKRDEYST
-531 SVPKGQIIRQLPT
+531 SIPANQIIRQLPT

-555 TVIVSEGVEPTDVS
+555 TVIVSQGVEPTDVS
-569 IEREVDVEVEKKAG
+569 IEREVDVEIEEPAEGEEVEAL
-583 GKKPKAVEVVI
+583 EVVI
-594 RTVDSRGEIEVLR
+594 RTVDARGEVEVLR

-621 IAPDEVGTATI
+621 IAPGEAGTATI
-632 EVDGEIVRTDSVT
+632 EVDGEVVRTDTVT
-645 YAQAKDAL
+645 YAQAKDSQ

>member
-12 RVEQQIGSGGM
+12 RIEQQIGSGGM

-72 VAIYDVGDENDLY
+72 VAIYDVGDERDIY
-85 YIVMEHVDGVTLKQY
+85 YIVMEYVDGMTLKQY

-122 DHAHSNRIIHRDIK
+122 DHAHANRIIHRDIK
-136 PQNMMIDQTGNVK
+136 PQNMMIDQKGSVK

-237 PQALENCVMQALAKS
+237 PQALENCIMQALAKS

-258 SVAAFKKDCLT
+258 SVAAFKKDCMTALDP
-269 SLSRERA
+269 ERA
-276 GESRRS
+276 NEPKRL
-282 NAEQDAFDQTLVMA
+282 NTEQDAFDQTLVMT
-296 PVIPESKNGN
+296 PVIPDESNGN
-306 SRPAASGSTLKT
+306 EPT
-318 EAASEQSNV
+318 EPPVESNA
-327 PSKKKKRKWWIW
+327 PTQEKPIRKKKWWLW
-339 ILLLL
+339 LLL
-344 VLIGGSVA
+344 VFLLIGGGVG
-352 AYVVA
+352 AYMVV
-357 DEMSRTIVPDVV
+357 DEMSRAVVPDVV
-369 GMSIGDA
+369 GMTSDEA
-376 TTELEASGFVVD
+376 TTELEAAGFVVEMT
-388 IKERAS
+388 ERAS
-394 DNVEEG
+394 DNIAAG
-400 NVISQNPQEGRKPK
+400 DVISQTPQAGRKPK
-414 RGTTVTIIVS
+414 RGTTVTIVVS
-424 EGKETVDMP
+424 AGKETVAMP
-433 NVEGLSQ
+433 DVEGLSQ
-440 SAAERMLKD
+440 TAAERTLKD
-449 LAFIDIEIK
+449 LDFTDIEIK
-458 TESSETV
+458 SEPSETV

-474 IGPGEKVVPGEVTV
+474 IAPGNEVVPSEETV
-488 TLVVSTGSNKVEL
+488 TLVVSTGSNKIEL
-501 SNLAGY
+501 ANLTGY
-507 TFDEATTYAKQ
+507 TFEEATTYAEQ
-518 NKLKIVRRDEFST
+518 NSLKIVKRDEYST
-531 SVPKGQIIRQLPT
+531 SIPANQIIRQLPT

-555 TVIVSEGVEPTDVS
+555 TVIVSQGVEPTDVS
-569 IEREVDVEVEKKAG
+569 IEREVDVEIEEPAEGEEVEAL
-583 GKKPKAVEVVI
+583 EVVI
-594 RTVDSRGEIEVLR
+594 RTVDARGEVEVLR

-621 IAPDEVGTATI
+621 IAPGEVGTATI
-632 EVDGEIVRTDSVT
+632 EVDGEVVRTDTVT
-645 YAQAKDAL
+645 YAQAKDSQ